1 MYEVKIELVISHV
14 AKIAFV
20 RSSSN
25 FEKKA
30 FKYVR
35 IYITACITYVDS

>member
-25 FEKKA
+25 FEKKHLDTM
-30 FKYVR
+30 YVVC
-35 IYITACITYVDS
+35 IYITAYIT